1 MLFSLYNSLLLVCR
15 LQVGRGIW
23 FSRRSEAPGCSVC
36 RNNSGYSAEDCY
48 RWTSLDCSSCSLY
61 VSMIEVVFP
70 SDQTFT
76 SFYPEARLPL
86 SLIQG
91 KPVYLEVSLLDPPE
105 PGLVLLVHSCSAFS
119 QTAYPSWMVIY
130 DGCVH
135 KLEKKKLQM
144 IKTAPCVT
152 VHWTISYYFSCPSR
166 RAAQLLPSPNSHHIR
181 RIIVSSFLSPFSE
194 SPTSFDK
201 DFPPEDPEVQSLN
214 FWRCYVTMTA

>member
-1 MLFSLYNSLLLVCR
+1 MQPGIFQEHFGWFSWAVYWAQGWTDASLSISVDALLPWDRTVFTGITLRLSSLYSSLLLVCH
-15 LQVGRGIW
+15 LQVGGGIW
-23 FSRRSEAPGCSVC
+23 FPRRSEAPACSVC
-36 RNNSGYSAEDCY
+36 RNVSGYSAEDCY
-48 RWTSLDCSSCSLY
+48 RWTSSLLDRCSCSLY

-91 KPVYLEVSLLDPPE
+91 KPVYVEVSLLDPPE

-135 KLEKKKLQM
+135 NLR
-144 IKTAPCVT
+144 KTPKG
-152 VHWTISYYFSCPSR
+152 SE
-166 RAAQLLPSPNSHHIR
+166 LLP
-181 RIIVSSFLSPFSE
+181 
-194 SPTSFDK
+194 
-201 DFPPEDPEVQSLN
+201 
-214 FWRCYVTMTA
+214 A